1 VSANPTSLDVII
13 PSFNETSRLFRAVAS
28 ALAQSVPVQKII
40 VIDDGSTEDTL
51 RLLRAELLTNSKVH
65 LVELEHSGHPGVAR
79 KEGIRLST
87 ADWVAFLDADDVWL
101 FDKIEKQLQCAAET
115 KAEAVYG
122 NALKVENGLSE
133 PFQPRERVPTLA
145 TVKNLLQR
153 NFIVNSSV
161 IVRRSALISSG
172 LYSDSP
178 GVRGTEDYA
187 TWLRLAT
194 NHKFVGIPDATV
206 EYHMSGISLS
216 KIAPVSA
223 RRNAI
228 TDWMRWITT
237 ARIPTLNKLTN
248 LSLGALAII
257 GEQRNLVSLS
267 IRAWLSK
274 RSTPREGGRA
284 PW

>member
-1 VSANPTSLDVII
+1 MSANPTSLDVII
-13 PSFNETSRLFRAVAS
+13 PSFNETLRLVRAVAS

-40 VIDDGSTEDTL
+40 VVDDGSTEDTL
-51 RLLRAELLTNSKVH
+51 RFLRAELMTNPKIH
-65 LVELEHSGHPGVAR
+65 LIELEHSGHPGVAR
-79 KEGIRLST
+79 KEGLRAST

-101 FDKIEKQLQCAAET
+101 FDKIERQLNCAAET
-115 KAEAVYG
+115 KADAVYG
-122 NALKVENGLSE
+122 NAHKVENGLSE
-133 PFQPRERVPTLA
+133 PFQPRERIPTLA

-161 IVRRSALISSG
+161 IARRSALISIG

-178 GVRGTEDYA
+178 SVRGTEDYA
-187 TWLRLAT
+187 TWLRLAS

-206 EYHMSGISLS
+206 EYHISGVSLS

-228 TDWMRWITT
+228 TDWMRWINT
-237 ARIPTLNKLTN
+237 APVPTLSKLTN

-274 RSTPREGGRA
+274 SSTPREGDRA